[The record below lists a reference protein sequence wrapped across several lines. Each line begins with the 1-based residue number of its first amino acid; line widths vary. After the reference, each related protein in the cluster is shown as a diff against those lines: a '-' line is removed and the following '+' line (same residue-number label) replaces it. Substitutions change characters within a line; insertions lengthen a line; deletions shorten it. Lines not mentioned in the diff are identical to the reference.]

1 MLFKISTIAAALV
14 ASVSAHM
21 SMVEPCTR
29 YTAHNPKCPALPAG
43 KAFDYNLKDPLGYTE
58 PLCKHTTPYA
68 TPVATWTAG
77 QSITA
82 RFEAGGAAHGGGHI
96 QFSLSYDGGK
106 TFVVIHEVLK
116 HAFFD
121 GPTDS
126 NMATVLSYT
135 FDLPKEVPAS
145 DKAIFAWTW
154 VNAIGNREFY
164 MNCADVAIKSYSNSF
179 TGKRMTIAN
188 HEGYPTID
196 EFKNNYDTGIEH
208 YKNAPLIT
216 VTGSGSATPG
226 GGNPP
231 SPLPHVPQPHVP
243 QPSSVSVPPVVVKPT
258 TVEQEKPTN
267 VVPVPTYIPS
277 PVVSTPP
284 VPKPTGPPTNSGCT
298 HGVQEC
304 TADGS
309 GFKVCVWGVWS
320 SAINCAPKTKCKAL
334 APGTVN
340 CDWP

>member
-1 MLFKISTIAAALV
+1 MLFKISAIAVALV

-21 SMVEPCTR
+21 AMIEPCTR
-29 YTAHNPKCPALPAG
+29 YTPNNPKCPAIPAG
-43 KAFDYNLKDPLGYTE
+43 QLPDYNLKDPLAYNA

-77 QSITA
+77 QSITT
-82 RFEAGGAAHGGGHI
+82 RFQADGAAHGGGHA

-106 TFVVIHEVLK
+106 TFVVIYEVLK
-116 HAFFD
+116 HVFFT
-121 GPTDS
+121 GPTS
-126 NMATVLSYT
+126 GNSATVLSYT
-135 FDLPKEVPAS
+135 FDLPKDVPAS

-154 VNAIGNREFY
+154 VNAVGNREFY

-188 HEGYPTID
+188 HVGGPDIG
-196 EFKNNYDTGIEH
+196 EFNGNYELGLEH

-216 VTGSGSATPG
+216 VTGNGSTPG

-231 SPLPHVPQPHVP
+231 SPLPHVPQP
-243 QPSSVSVPPVVVKPT
+243 SSESVPPTKPT
-258 TVEQEKPTN
+258 TAEQEKPTN
-267 VVPVPTYIPS
+267 VVPVPTYVSSPVVSI

-284 VPKPTGPPTNSGCT
+284 APKPTSPSVPSGCT

-304 TADGS
+304 AADGS

-320 SAINCAPKTKCKAL
+320 NAISCAPNTKCKAL
-334 APGTVN
+334 APGTIN